1 MRPISIKKTLILV
14 SILAIP
20 GFLFFYLLPKF
31 AKNRYKTLPVYGEKI
46 VAKTFHSVKGKQIPD
61 TIYHT
66 VPNFSLVNQE
76 NETINWTS
84 LKGKIVILNLFYKES
99 SLKDVNKNVKSIADG
114 YQKNP
119 LIRFLSLSVDPKDNP
134 SSLKELVSSL
144 NAKPGKWDILTGDTL
159 DVYPF
164 IRQGLLLDMIYHK
177 EAGETKFIY
186 GNKIILLD
194 NQHRIRGYY
203 EATNPDALAKLDD
216 EIKVLVAEDL
226 RNLKDGR

>member
-1 MRPISIKKTLILV
+1 MKSFSIKKTLILV

-31 AKNRYKTLPVYGEKI
+31 AKNRYKSLPIYGEKI

-61 TIYHT
+61 TIYHL
-66 VPNFSLVNQE
+66 VPDFSFVNQE
-76 NETINWTS
+76 NETINWIA
-84 LKGKIVILNLFYKES
+84 LKGKIVVLNLFYKDS
-99 SLKDVNKNVKSIADG
+99 PLRDVNKNIKNIADG

-119 LIRFLSLSVDPKDNP
+119 LIRFLSLSVNPLDNP
-134 SSLKELVSSL
+134 SNLKETASSL
-144 NAKPGKWDILTGDTL
+144 EAKSGKWDILSGDSIKT
-159 DVYPF
+159 YPF
-164 IRQGLLLDMIYHK
+164 IRQGLLLDMIAHEDDGK
-177 EAGETKFIY
+177 TKFIY
-186 GNKIILLD
+186 GNKIVLLD

-216 EIKVLVAEDL
+216 EIKVLVAEEL

>member
-31 AKNRYKTLPVYGEKI
+31 AKNRYKSLPIYGEKI

-66 VPNFSLVNQE
+66 VLDFSLVNQE

-84 LKGKIVILNLFYKES
+84 LKGKIVILNLFYRES

-119 LIRFLSLSVDPKDNP
+119 LIRFLSLSVNPKDNP
-134 SSLKELVSSL
+134 SNLKDLVSSL
-144 NAKPGKWDILTGDTL
+144 EAKSGKWDILSGDTL
-159 DVYPF
+159 LTYPF
-164 IRQGLLLDMIYHK
+164 IRHGLLLDMIYHE